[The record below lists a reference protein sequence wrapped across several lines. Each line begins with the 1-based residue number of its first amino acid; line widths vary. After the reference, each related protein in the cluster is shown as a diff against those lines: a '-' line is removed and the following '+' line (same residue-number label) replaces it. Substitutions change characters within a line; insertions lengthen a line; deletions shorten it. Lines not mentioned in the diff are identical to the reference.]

1 MLGQNSSILQS
12 RGGDKGADFFLDA
25 FGEPYRLGAEYE
37 KGKLSS
43 EQIKACHQNFLPMT
57 IGLSNNKLYKPTP
70 FLNLFNGQL
79 TSGSFPYGIR
89 QNWTLT

>member
-1 MLGQNSSILQS
+1 M
-12 RGGDKGADFFLDA
+12 
-25 FGEPYRLGAEYE
+25 GAEYE

-79 TSGSFPYGIR
+79 TSGSFPYGIC